1 MLDINL
7 FRVEKGHDPERIRE
21 SQRKRFARV
30 ELVDEII
37 DLDKKWRERQFEA
50 DKLRQE
56 VNKVNK
62 EIAKKKM
69 AKLEDIE
76 LMSKMK
82 ELVELKTE
90 KEKEVNE
97 AKEAVELRL
106 REVGNLVHDSVPYDN
121 NEDNNVVV
129 RTWGT
134 PREDAGLL
142 SHVDLVQHLGIV
154 DLDAGNYQTPAF
166 RWS

>member
-37 DLDKKWRERQFEA
+37 DLDKKWRERKFFFLLFSSLLGASIQFCLMGRSASVYPQKISHSMSCVTYGRVFSSLSSDNRAGLRCTLKISAAFFGGWRTTGQFEA

-69 AKLEDIE
+69 VIHALT
-76 LMSKMK
+76 
-82 ELVELKTE
+82 V
-90 KEKEVNE
+90 
-97 AKEAVELRL
+97 
-106 REVGNLVHDSVPYDN
+106 
-121 NEDNNVVV
+121 
-129 RTWGT
+129 
-134 PREDAGLL
+134 
-142 SHVDLVQHLGIV
+142 SH
-154 DLDAGNYQTPAF
+154 NP
-166 RWS
+166 